1 MGLVQVICSAKVSKL
16 GEEGRF
22 LEKVLKIFFFSGSN
36 CTFREALSCIF
47 CKRNLIC
54 FQL

>member
-22 LEKVLKIFFFSGSN
+22 LEKVLKIFFFLAVIVHLERHYHVYFVN
-36 CTFREALSCIF
+36 EI
-47 CKRNLIC
+47 
-54 FQL
+54 